1 MAHAPVTASRL
12 PRTWLPALL
21 ISVVVSVLCAAG
33 LYYILAQQD
42 RALVA
47 QRNNAA
53 FAAAEQRARATA
65 QTLAR
70 FSESLVP
77 DNLAAVQQVLEGQ
90 LRQSDLIDAAVMT
103 DDDVV
108 LAASNPDA
116 IGKRPQDPAWV
127 TARKHPGGSVTV
139 GMEKGKPA
147 LIIAEPFR
155 QPGHAAGWIRLAV
168 ATPPEAAALR
178 SDHDLGRDV
187 ALAIGPLLLLM
198 ATLLILTMRGIMSQ
212 VRSMIVGILLEAG
225 DHPQDKMGRV
235 AEVSNRG

>member
-1 MAHAPVTASRL
+1 MAYAPPSRL
-12 PRTWLPALL
+12 PGTWLPAVL
-21 ISVVVSVLCAAG
+21 ISVVVSVLCAAA

-53 FAAAEQRARATA
+53 IAATEQRARATA

-77 DNLAAVQQVLEGQ
+77 DHLPAVQQVLEAQ

-103 DDDVV
+103 EDDVV
-108 LAASNPDA
+108 LAASDPDA
-116 IGKRPQDPAWV
+116 IGKRPQDPAWSA
-127 TARKHPGGSVTV
+127 ARKNPGGSVTI

-155 QPGHAAGWIRLAV
+155 QPGHAAGWVRLAL
-168 ATPPEAAALR
+168 ATPPNAAAPRSENDLR
-178 SDHDLGRDV
+178 RDV
-187 ALAIGPLLLLM
+187 AIAVGPLLLLL
-198 ATLLILTMRGIMSQ
+198 ATLLILTMRGIMGQ
-212 VRSMIVGILLEAG
+212 VRSMIMDILMEAG
-225 DHPQDKMGRV
+225 DLPQDKGASV
-235 AEVSNRG
+235 LETSNRG